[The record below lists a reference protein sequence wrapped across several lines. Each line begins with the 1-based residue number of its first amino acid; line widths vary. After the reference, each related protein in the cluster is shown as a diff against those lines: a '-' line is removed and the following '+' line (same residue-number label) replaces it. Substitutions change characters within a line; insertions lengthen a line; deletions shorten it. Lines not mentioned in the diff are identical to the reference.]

1 MMKTFSAKSEELE
14 KDWHIVDAEGKTLGR
29 LATDIAIL
37 LRGKHKV
44 TYTTHVDSGDNVIV
58 INADKI
64 EVTGKKGEGK
74 LYRHHTGFIGGLK
87 TFTFNQMMQK
97 DARKVIEIAVWGMI
111 PHNRLGRRQIRKL
124 NVYTGTSHPHEAQ
137 QPVAFDSFF
146 SKAN

>member
-1 MMKTFSAKSEELE
+1 MKTFSAKSEELQ
-14 KDWHIVDAEGKTLGR
+14 KDWYIVDAEGKTLGR

-44 TYTTHVDSGDNVIV
+44 TYTPHVDSGDNVIV
-58 INADKI
+58 INSDKI

-74 LYRHHTGFIGGLK
+74 LYRHHSGFIGGLK

-124 NVYTGTSHPHEAQ
+124 HVYTSTAHPHEAQ
-137 QPVAFDSFF
+137 QPVAFESFF
-146 SKAN
+146 SNVK